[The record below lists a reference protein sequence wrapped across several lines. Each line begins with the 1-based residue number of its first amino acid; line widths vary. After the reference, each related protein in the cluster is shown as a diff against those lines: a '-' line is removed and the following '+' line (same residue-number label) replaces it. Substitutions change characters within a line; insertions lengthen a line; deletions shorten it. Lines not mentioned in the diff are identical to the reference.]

1 MFIYISSLLIF
12 LLFFQIDTN
21 LTSQYIL
28 ITEEK
33 TWSEAQRYC
42 QKNHKDLASVW
53 GEAENNTIQNAIQNN
68 YKDHGEAEKEWKAI
82 QKAMKASSLHF
93 N

>member
-42 QKNHKDLASVW
+42 QKNHMNQA
-53 GEAENNTIQNAIQNN
+53 IQNAIQNN
-68 YKDHGEAEKEWKAI
+68 HEYQTIH
-82 QKAMKASSLHF
+82 QAMKASSLHF